1 MNTWVC
7 LYAQVKYGTNSYFI
21 EENMIY
27 MKLLCKVVHLLYIVL
42 GHDNVWS
49 CSIILFLVKM
59 YRVMSTDMYTVYIS
73 CCVSVSWLC
82 ACLVYK
88 GQHAVT
94 LLQQLEAAIN
104 GSLKKD
110 NIPR

>member
-1 MNTWVC
+1 MTFGV
-7 LYAQVKYGTNSYFI
+7 
-21 EENMIY
+21 MISD
-27 MKLLCKVVHLLYIVL
+27 LLYMVL
-42 GHDNVWS
+42 D
-49 CSIILFLVKM
+49 F
-59 YRVMSTDMYTVYIS
+59 
-73 CCVSVSWLC
+73 SVSWLC

-94 LLQQLEAAIN
+94 LLQQLEDAIS